1 MISIFSAVNRATI
14 LTALS
19 AACLLASTSS
29 HASQMMT
36 GVELMD
42 QINATL
48 EKQSINGKPLVN
60 PKQKFIACEEHLNI
74 APLFKSWKTVKLT
87 CPSNDQ
93 WRLLVRVK
101 MISADK
107 TLSSGSAS
115 QDVIPLPKPKP
126 ASHKPQPTQTQA
138 QAQAQAHHHLQAVAL
153 SRSLTKGEMITASDV
168 IMIPITKQQNTGIFI
183 DPDDLIGRRVKTAIH
198 TNKPVYS
205 HQLEPFYMVEQ
216 KKPVTI
222 AFSHQGI
229 YVEVAGVSLEN
240 GQFGEIIKVEN
251 LSSGKTVFGKVI
263 ANRKISPIH

>member
-115 QDVIPLPKPKP
+115 QDVITLPKPKP
-126 ASHKPQPTQTQA
+126 ATHKPQPTQT
-138 QAQAQAHHHLQAVAL
+138 QAQAHHHLQAVAL

-222 AFSHQGI
+222 AFSNQGI

-263 ANRKISPIH
+263 ANRKISPIN

>member
-1 MISIFSAVNRATI
+1 MISIFSAVNRTTI

-42 QINATL
+42 QINVTL

-60 PKQKFIACEEHLNI
+60 PKQKFIACDEHLNI
-74 APLFKSWKTVKLT
+74 APLFQSWKTVKLT

-101 MISADK
+101 MISDDK
-107 TLSSGSAS
+107 ISSSGSSS
-115 QDVIPLPKPKP
+115 QDVMPLPKPKP
-126 ASHKPQPTQTQA
+126 ASHKPQP
-138 QAQAQAHHHLQAVAL
+138 AQAHHHLKAVAL

-205 HQLEPFYMVEQ
+205 HQLEPSYMVEQ
-216 KKPVTI
+216 KQPVTI

>member
-36 GVELMD
+36 GVELLD

-48 EKQSINGKPLVN
+48 EKQSINGEPLVN
-60 PKQKFIACEEHLNI
+60 PKQNFIACEEHLNI
-74 APLFKSWKTVKLT
+74 APLFQSWKTLKLT

-107 TLSSGSAS
+107 ISSSGSSS
-115 QDVIPLPKPKP
+115 QDAIPVPKPKP
-126 ASHKPQPTQTQA
+126 ASHKPQQT
-138 QAQAQAHHHLQAVAL
+138 HHHLQAVAL
-153 SRSLTKGEMITASDV
+153 SRSLAKGEVIIASDV